1 MADVL
6 KATLYWHNSQTH
18 DVGDV
23 NGCVPTFTDM
33 TNAQSYDASDTTYSQ
48 LATSDDA
55 GNVLNADS
63 WAWNEAHVDTASVSG
78 TITFIR
84 VKIRARQA
92 VTAGTGPISKEWSPY
107 INGTRRGNLTGL
119 STSYTWMT
127 EDFATDP
134 ADGVAWT
141 NAKINAQKFGYE
153 IRLIS
158 SDGAYS
164 TAANIRVS
172 EVALEVWG
180 PGADT
185 VNVPTADVT
194 ASLGTAVLLA
204 GALTLGCDS
213 GGVATI
219 PTDPTVTGGAVSH
232 ALPAAE
238 TLSWTDDDA
247 WFTEAAWNP
256 SQTVSKA
263 TFIDNGSNATVVRSN
278 TAPFY
283 DKSDATRDLLSSP
296 GTWPN
301 SGTLTFNFGGTQGSA
316 SIDGVGAISGVK
328 VYARVRARKDTNAT
342 LNNFRFTVGANT
354 VALEAQPTV
363 SGMPPAAAAY
373 ETVESVLM
381 TTNPLGVA
389 WEWGTGVN
397 GIFVQMATGWTFRAD
412 YSIGGAYAGEFAQVE
427 VSEAW
432 LEVYGLN
439 GSEPELVELK
449 ARTANVIVTQA
460 VDPLVEE

>member
-18 DVGDV
+18 DVGDE
-23 NGCVPTFTDM
+23 NGCVPTFTSM
-33 TNAQSYDASDTTYSQ
+33 TNAQSSDASDTTYSQ
-48 LATSDDA
+48 LATADDT
-55 GNVLNADS
+55 GNVINAYS
-63 WAWNEAHVDTASVSG
+63 WAYNQAHVDNASVSG
-78 TITFIR
+78 TITFVR
-84 VKIRARQA
+84 VKIRARRA
-92 VTAGTGPISKEWSPY
+92 TTAGTGPVFCEWMPL
-107 INGTRRGNLTGL
+107 INGLTQGISTGL

-134 ADGVAWT
+134 ADNQPWT
-141 NAKINAQKFGYE
+141 NAKINAQTFGYY
-153 IRLIS
+153 IQIAS
-158 SDGAYS
+158 SDPAYS

-185 VNVPTADVT
+185 VNVPTADVV
-194 ASLGTAVLLA
+194 ASLGAATLLA
-204 GALTLGCDS
+204 GALTLGCD
-213 GGVATI
+213 GGPVASL
-219 PTDPTVTGGAVSH
+219 PTDPTLTGGAVTQT
-232 ALPAAE
+232 LPAADSV
-238 TLSWTDDDA
+238 SWTGDEA
-247 WFTEAAWNP
+247 WFTVADWNP
-256 SQTVSKA
+256 SQTVTRA
-263 TFIDNGSNATVVRSN
+263 TFIDNGSNPTVVRSN

-283 DKSDATRDLLSSP
+283 DRTDATASLQASP

-316 SIDGVGAISGVK
+316 SIDGVGDITGVK
-328 VYARVRARKDTNAT
+328 VFARVRPRKDTNAT

-363 SGMPPAAAAY
+363 YGMPPATAAY
-373 ETVESVLM
+373 QTVESVMM
-381 TTNPLGVA
+381 TTNPLGAA
-389 WEWGTGVN
+389 WTWGTGVN

-412 YSIGGAYAGEFAQVE
+412 YAVAGAYAGEFAQVE

-449 ARTANVIVTQA
+449 ARTANVVVTQA
-460 VDPLVEE
+460 VDPIVEE